1 MRSAISFPI
10 PSTFRVLQRK
20 TVTTIEPLTITPPT
34 YKVHLFFL
42 ELIMILLLQQMEISP
57 PSTAQTTCKAPEENR
72 KEKVAAERATKNLG
86 VILEAQGHLY
96 RIT

>member
-1 MRSAISFPI
+1 
-10 PSTFRVLQRK
+10 
-20 TVTTIEPLTITPPT
+20 
-34 YKVHLFFL
+34 
-42 ELIMILLLQQMEISP
+42 MILLLQQMEISP